1 MPSDKK
7 KLNYVEHWNSRRVT
21 NFYPRYGEG
30 RDVVEAIRP
39 VHPTQFQQV
48 IPRYNLSAT
57 DTRDDGVGPTFEEVP
72 YDRPLYRRKK
82 KSVQTLA
89 RKPSKRRRI
98 QKIRID
104 FSV

>member
-1 MPSDKK
+1 LASDKK
-7 KLNYVEHWNSRRVT
+7 KRNLVDHWNSRRVT
-21 NFYPRYGEG
+21 TFYPQYGEG

-39 VHPTQFQQV
+39 VYVTQFQQV

-72 YDRPLYRRKK
+72 YDRPFYRRKK
-82 KSVQTLA
+82 KPTQTLA
-89 RKPSKRRRI
+89 RKPSKKHRK

-104 FSV
+104 FSA